1 MMRGSR
7 DTQALEPLH
16 FPQLRKLGLV
26 DDSGYGLRVL
36 KQVSMPNARTLS
48 LEFPHLESHNVGPGG
63 YGFQHPIEHLRLDAA
78 TIPLAGILPCFPS
91 LITLEIRVDLRS
103 TSLPSLWEGVH
114 RGHCQNLTTLRI
126 NEDQEEDLHPP
137 IGLLKELVQ
146 ALQVKEL
153 EFRSP
158 AKTGRDEV
166 RAMLPRTS
174 VVFV

>member
-36 KQVSMPNARTLS
+36 KQVSIPNARTLS
-48 LEFPHLESHNVGPGG
+48 LDFPYLKSHNIGPGG
-63 YGFQHPIEHLRLDAA
+63 YDFRHPIKYLRLDAA
-78 TIPLAGILPCFPS
+78 TIPLVDILPCFPS
-91 LITLEIRVDLRS
+91 LVTLEIRVDLRS

-126 NEDQEEDLHPP
+126 NEDQEEDLHPL
-137 IGLLKELVQ
+137 IGLLIELVQ
-146 ALQVKEL
+146 ALQVEEL
-153 EFRSP
+153 EVRSP
-158 AKTGRDEV
+158 AKTGHDEV
-166 RAMLPRTS
+166 RAMLPGTR